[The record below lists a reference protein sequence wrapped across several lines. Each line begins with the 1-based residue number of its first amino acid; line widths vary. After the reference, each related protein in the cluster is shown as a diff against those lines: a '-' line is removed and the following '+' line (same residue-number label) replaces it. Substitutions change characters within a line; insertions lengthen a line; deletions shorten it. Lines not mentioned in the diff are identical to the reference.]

1 MSGDVVMGID
11 IGGSGIKGAP
21 VHIPTANMTVSQRMR
36 IPTPQPSTPEAV
48 AEVIGQ
54 ILDHF
59 SWEGSVGCTFPAIV
73 RRGVVLS
80 AANVSDT
87 WIGIDAEALFSRA
100 TGREF
105 HVLNDAD
112 AAGIAEVDAGAAKD
126 VEGVVILLT
135 FGTGIGSAVLL
146 DGALVPNTEFGHVE
160 FKGDIAERY
169 AAARLVEDESLGEAE
184 GLELDVWAE
193 RVNEYLHYLDRILSP
208 DLFVIGGGIS
218 KEFDEFSR
226 YFDTAV
232 RVVPAELRN
241 NAGIVG
247 AALAAQRRFH
257 Q

>member
-1 MSGDVVMGID
+1 MVMGID

-21 VHIPTANMTVSQRMR
+21 VHIPTANMTVAKRMR

-48 AEVIGQ
+48 AEVIEQ

-59 SWEGSVGCTFPAIV
+59 SWEGPVGCTFPAIV

-80 AANVSDT
+80 AANVSDA
-87 WIGIDAEALFSRA
+87 WIGIDAEAVFART

-112 AAGIAEVDAGAAKD
+112 AAGIAEVDAGAARG
-126 VEGVVILLT
+126 VNGVVVMLT
-135 FGTGIGSAVLL
+135 FGTGIGSAVFL
-146 DGALVPNTEFGHVE
+146 DGALVPNTEFGHLE

-169 AAARLVEDESLGEAE
+169 AAARLVEDKSLGEEE
-184 GLELDVWAE
+184 GLEIDVWAA
-193 RVNEYLHYLDRILSP
+193 RVNEYLHYLDRIFSP

-218 KEFDEFSR
+218 KEFDQFSQ
-226 YFDTAV
+226 YIDTQV

-247 AALAAQRRFH
+247 AALAAQRRFF

>member
-1 MSGDVVMGID
+1 MGID

-21 VHIPTANMTVSQRMR
+21 VHIATATMTVAERMR
-36 IPTPQPSTPEAV
+36 IPTPQPSTPGAV
-48 AEVIGQ
+48 SDVIGQ

-73 RRGVVLS
+73 KRGVVFS
-80 AANVSDT
+80 AANVSET
-87 WIGIDAEALFSRA
+87 WIGVDAEAVFARA

-112 AAGIAEVDAGAAKD
+112 AAGIAEVDAGAAKG
-126 VEGVVILLT
+126 VEGVVVLLT
-135 FGTGIGSAVLL
+135 FGTGIGSAVFL
-146 DGALVPNTEFGHVE
+146 DGALVPNTEFGHLE
-160 FKGDIAERY
+160 FKGDIAELY
-169 AAARLVEDESLGEAE
+169 AAARLVEDKSLGEE
-184 GLELDVWAE
+184 DGLEIDTWAE
-193 RVNEYLHYLDRILSP
+193 RVNEYLHYLDRICSP
-208 DLFVIGGGIS
+208 DLFVVGGGIS
-218 KEFDEFSR
+218 KHFDDFSQ
-226 YFDTAV
+226 YFDTPV